1 MRFENTP
8 AVNTPPLMLKSI
20 QPLPDF
26 PLSAQHFTLPLRIK
40 AADSHPPPAC
50 VHFHTVFVRQAP
62 TPQGSEGEH
71 LIEVIKWK
79 KDFC

>member
-8 AVNTPPLMLKSI
+8 AVNTPLLMLKSI

-40 AADSHPPPAC
+40 AADSHPPTAH
-50 VHFHTVFVRQAP
+50 VHFHMVLSDGHQLHKGQKEST
-62 TPQGSEGEH
+62 
-71 LIEVIKWK
+71 
-79 KDFC
+79 